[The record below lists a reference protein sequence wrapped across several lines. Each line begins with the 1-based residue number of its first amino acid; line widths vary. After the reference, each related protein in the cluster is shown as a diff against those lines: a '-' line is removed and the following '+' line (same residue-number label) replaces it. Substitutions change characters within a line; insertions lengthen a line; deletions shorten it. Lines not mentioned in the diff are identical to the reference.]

1 MEGEKLMAVDLGV
14 PVKVPVPAVGTEE
27 QVIGKDRW
35 EFIHRLSVKELR
47 LWANAS
53 LTGEGHTGRL
63 LAIRRWL
70 A

>member
-1 MEGEKLMAVDLGV
+1 MSEKLPDAQTAGCIDRSAGD
-14 PVKVPVPAVGTEE
+14 GTEAAL
-27 QVIGKDRW
+27 KHDASYPS
-35 EFIHRLSVKELR
+35 FSVKELR